1 MSLRVTFLGTGGAV
15 PTTERAP
22 SALFVNREG
31 DRLLFDCGEGTQRGM
46 MRYGTGFGIDH
57 LFVSHLHGD
66 HVLGIPGLIQ
76 TLGFNDRTE
85 PLTIYCPPKT
95 DADLRDL
102 VHAVGHD
109 PAFPV
114 RIEPVAPGEV
124 ALDADGYAVRA
135 FETEHRT
142 RSQGYVLEEAD
153 RPGRFDRPKAE
164 ELGVP
169 VGPKFGRLHAGEP
182 VEAEDGTV
190 VEPDQ
195 VVGPPRP
202 GRKLVYTAD
211 TRPRERTV
219 EAAGQTQQVVVTNQ
233 VVEYGKGV
241 DFGPLDLPI
250 TGRVQAAI
258 VTALTTPQVD
268 VLGRTFNPV
277 ADMSAADL
285 AAMVQSRY
293 EGLDDVEQVGEETAT
308 VAGSPTTV
316 GEFETRAQLVGPG
329 VGVDLTLHISEAVAV
344 GSDLVVGVGG
354 YPSLA
359 RRRERGGVGSMFEGI
374 EHQG

>member
-57 LFVSHLHGD
+57 VFVSHLHGD
-66 HVLGIPGLIQ
+66 HVLGIPGLVQ
-76 TLGFNDRTE
+76 TLGFNDRAE
-85 PLTIYCPPKT
+85 PLTIHCPPGT
-95 DADLRDL
+95 ADDLHDL

-109 PAFPV
+109 PAFRI
-114 RIEPVAPGEV
+114 RIEPAAPGDV
-124 ALDADGYAVRA
+124 ALEADDYEVRA

-142 RSQGYVLEEAD
+142 RSQGYVLEEDD

-169 VGPKFGRLHAGEP
+169 VGPKFGRLHSGEP
-182 VEAEDGTV
+182 VEAEDGTI

-202 GRKLVYTAD
+202 GRTIVYTAD

-219 EAAGQTQQVVVTNQ
+219 EAAEGA
-233 VVEYGKGV
+233 
-241 DFGPLDLPI
+241 DLLVHDATFADDMADRARDTAHS
-250 TGRVQAAI
+250 TGREAGGIAQRANAKRL
-258 VTALTTPQVD
+258 ALVHI
-268 VLGRTFNPV
+268 
-277 ADMSAADL
+277 S
-285 AAMVQSRY
+285 SRY
-293 EGLDDVEQVGEETAT
+293 AGDASPILRDAREAFDGECLLPDDGTL
-308 VAGSPTTV
+308 
-316 GEFETRAQLVGPG
+316 FEVPFP
-329 VGVDLTLHISEAVAV
+329 DDE
-344 GSDLVVGVGG
+344 D
-354 YPSLA
+354 
-359 RRRERGGVGSMFEGI
+359 
-374 EHQG
+374 